1 MIKLSSIKPN
11 PDNPRVIKDESFD
24 MLKKSIQDFPDMMK
38 ARPIVVDENNMVM
51 GGNQRLKALLALGF
65 KEVHQDWV
73 KKITDFTKDQWQEFI
88 IKDNVWF
95 GNWNWNDLDKWD
107 DDKLND
113 WGVETQNSVDIEVGK
128 DGFELK
134 SGDKAPFQQMTF
146 TLADNQAESIK
157 SSLKKVQTKR
167 TKTFDNQNQNG
178 NALYQIIL
186 EWEEQNK

>member
-95 GNWNWNDLDKWD
+95 GQWNWNGLDKWD

-113 WGVETQNSVDIEVGK
+113 WGLDNNNKSVDYSIIEGENNS
-128 DGFELK
+128 D
-134 SGDKAPFQQMTF
+134 
-146 TLADNQAESIK
+146 I
-157 SSLKKVQTKR
+157 SSETKR
-167 TKTFDNQNQNG
+167 SIQIGFYDDDYAKAIGLVNYFIKQDKYLGGMILDYLTIEKSK
-178 NALYQIIL
+178 NA
-186 EWEEQNK
+186 